1 VTGGGTLRGMEP
13 PAPTLE
19 EVRAAIDR
27 LVTDQHV
34 SCLWF
39 VRRGFTP
46 ANDAQRLALLRSIE
60 ARADRDAYIRTREL
74 RDLLLRLSSEM

>member
-1 VTGGGTLRGMEP
+1 MEP

-39 VRRGFTP
+39 VRR
-46 ANDAQRLALLRSIE
+46 
-60 ARADRDAYIRTREL
+60 
-74 RDLLLRLSSEM
+74 